1 MAQLEEKRR
10 FLDFQQD
17 LVKEL
22 RAQRDRLKAD
32 LRQTHENV
40 LQEHQ
45 TKVIDVLWIHH
56 MVN

>member
-45 TKVIDVLWIHH
+45 TKVIDVFWIHH
-56 MVN
+56 MIN